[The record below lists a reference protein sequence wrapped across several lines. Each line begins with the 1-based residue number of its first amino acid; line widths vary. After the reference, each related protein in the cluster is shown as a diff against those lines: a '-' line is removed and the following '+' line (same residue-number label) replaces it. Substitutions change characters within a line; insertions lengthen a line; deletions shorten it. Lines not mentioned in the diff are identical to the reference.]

1 MGLQIIQIV
10 FNTGRKRIISFCTIH
25 RKLKWTQR
33 KEILNSC
40 CVFKMRYSGT
50 WICNEFQIASTTR
63 TLNFHIL
70 FCLSSNNCTLNKSFG
85 TNETSK
91 CHFPLLFGSSSEK
104 TQLTFYLITA
114 KSYSVF
120 PFVFM
125 HDKHEGKMNI
135 KDTISL
141 LTLGMIHLQHLLKD
155 KQNTH
160 SAIKETNMWALCHLT
175 CYVQHVKTSSRY

>member
-1 MGLQIIQIV
+1 MRDIFNFLFCGHFTAAFYIHWSACGRAVTGSTIRGERKPVAPGPLRDKGIGCQPSSFMGLQIIQIV

-104 TQLTFYLITA
+104 LNWRFI
-114 KSYSVF
+114 
-120 PFVFM
+120 
-125 HDKHEGKMNI
+125 
-135 KDTISL
+135 
-141 LTLGMIHLQHLLKD
+141 
-155 KQNTH
+155 
-160 SAIKETNMWALCHLT
+160 W
-175 CYVQHVKTSSRY
+175 